1 MGVGGWQKPVLGGK
15 APLGCFGLGRGSRGR
30 EWANVKKALPNQPPH
45 AYFILSLSK
54 FYEHL
59 VLAPKS
65 ILLRDF
71 FLIYLSLTTSRI
83 CYNSFFLPFP
93 LLILPGLA
101 LHRQSRADPGSSPA
115 PRAAHKPRVT
125 WSGCSWI
132 LFPKG
137 EFIQECLCYLKTL
150 SHPFKARANG
160 GAGFGSAEQTGE
172 EKGRERWE
180 WERRA
185 SFVCYFPTKQK
196 LYEYLDELL
205 DTSSHLLLK
214 KIFLFVESVI
224 FLDA

>member
-15 APLGCFGLGRGSRGR
+15 APLGCFGLRRGSRGR

-93 LLILPGLA
+93 PIDFTWAGFAQAEPRRPGL
-101 LHRQSRADPGSSPA
+101 QPGS
-115 PRAAHKPRVT
+115 T
-125 WSGCSWI
+125 CG
-132 LFPKG
+132 
-137 EFIQECLCYLKTL
+137 T
-150 SHPFKARANG
+150 
-160 GAGFGSAEQTGE
+160 
-172 EKGRERWE
+172 
-180 WERRA
+180 
-185 SFVCYFPTKQK
+185 
-196 LYEYLDELL
+196 
-205 DTSSHLLLK
+205 
-214 KIFLFVESVI
+214 
-224 FLDA
+224 

>member
-1 MGVGGWQKPVLGGK
+1 MGGWQKPVLGGK

-30 EWANVKKALPNQPPH
+30 EWANVKEALPNQPPH
-45 AYFILSLSK
+45 AYFIPSLSK

-65 ILLRDF
+65 IQLRDF
-71 FLIYLSLTTSRI
+71 LKIYLSLTTSRI
-83 CYNSFFLPFP
+83 CYNSLFFPPFP
-93 LLILPGLA
+93 YWFYLVWLCTGRSA
-101 LHRQSRADPGSSPA
+101 QTSPA

-137 EFIQECLCYLKTL
+137 EFIQECLSYLKAL

-160 GAGFGSAEQTGE
+160 GAGFGSVEQTGE

-180 WERRA
+180 WARKA
-185 SFVCYFPTKQK
+185 SFVF
-196 LYEYLDELL
+196 
-205 DTSSHLLLK
+205 
-214 KIFLFVESVI
+214 FLHKAKV
-224 FLDA
+224 A

>member
-1 MGVGGWQKPVLGGK
+1 MSIWSWPQNL
-15 APLGCFGLGRGSRGR
+15 
-30 EWANVKKALPNQPPH
+30 
-45 AYFILSLSK
+45 
-54 FYEHL
+54 FYWG
-59 VLAPKS
+59 
-65 ILLRDF
+65 IF

-115 PRAAHKPRVT
+115 PRAAHKPHVT

-160 GAGFGSAEQTGE
+160 GAGFGSVEQTGE

-224 FLDA
+224 FLDAWRSDRYIWWLQCSDHFCLSRKILIPGTQSVAEFNLNCG